1 MNDIKSENEIL
12 LKQKNDLENKIKVL
26 LEEKENYF
34 KEKHTLDEKIRYIQ
48 EKNKHLDAENK
59 NYKQKFEKYTKDTQL
74 NIEERYNL
82 IIKNLESESVL
93 LKLEIKKLKV

>member
-59 NYKQKFEKYTKDTQL
+59 NYKQKFEKYKKDTQL

-82 IIKNLESESVL
+82 IIKNLEYES
-93 LKLEIKKLKV
+93 KLEIKKLKV

>member
-34 KEKHTLDEKIRYIQ
+34 IEKQTLDEKIGYIQ

-59 NYKQKFEKYTKDTQL
+59 NYKQKLEKYTNDTQL
-74 NIEERYNL
+74 NIEKRYNL

>member
-34 KEKHTLDEKIRYIQ
+34 KEKHTLDEKIRNIQ

-59 NYKQKFEKYTKDTQL
+59 NYKQKLEKYTNDTQL
-74 NIEERYNL
+74 NIEKRYNL